1 MARGIWEKLPGS
13 GIWWIHYVDA
23 EGKRHREKV
32 GRKGDAIRLYHQR
45 KADALAGRKLEK
57 PLRQRE
63 RTFREFADHAIEYA
77 KKHKA
82 NPADDE
88 QKIGI
93 LVSEFGDRPAASLTQ
108 QELAAFLES
117 RQTSPA
123 TFNRY
128 RATLSMIYREG
139 IRNGW
144 AEKNPARLIR
154 AKKEGSG
161 RIRFLSDDEEKEL
174 RKVIGAEYSER
185 NLNEFEVALHT
196 GMRRSEQFT
205 LDWLQADLRAQR
217 IHLLRTKNGSDRIIP
232 LNSVA
237 LQALKRQHAISGGSD
252 RVFVTEDGKPFIRKA
267 IRRWFDEALAK
278 AKIRDFTWHCL
289 RHTFCSR
296 LVMAGVPL
304 KTVQEL
310 MGHKTI
316 QMTARY
322 AHLAPEYLRNAVE
335 MIAPVTP
342 TTVTDRVSKRP
353 AQSSKRFPRLA
364 AEASQFERISDPRV
378 DDLNAQA
385 FEV

>member
-1 MARGIWEKLPGS
+1 MARGVWEKIPGS

-93 LVSEFGDRPAASLTQ
+93 LINEFGDHPASSLTQ
-108 QELAAFLES
+108 SELTTFLES

-128 RATLSMIYREG
+128 RATLSMIYREA

-161 RIRFLSDDEEKEL
+161 RIRFLSDEEEKEL
-174 RKVIGAEYSER
+174 RKVIAAEYSER

-205 LDWLQADLRAQR
+205 LDWLQTDLRAQR
-217 IHLLRTKNGSDRIIP
+217 VHLLRTKNGADRTIP

-237 LQALKRQHAISGGSD
+237 LQALKRQHAISGESD

-335 MIAPVTP
+335 MIAAAKPAA
-342 TTVTDRVSKRP
+342 VTDRASKSP
-353 AQSSKRFPRLA
+353 AQSSKRLPRVA
-364 AEASQFERISDPRV
+364 AQASRFQRMSDPRV
-378 DDLNAQA
+378 DDLNTQA

>member
-1 MARGIWEKLPGS
+1 VARGVWEKIPGS

-63 RTFREFADHAIEYA
+63 RTFREFADHAIEFA

-93 LVSEFGDRPAASLTQ
+93 LVNEFGDRPASSLTQ
-108 QELAAFLES
+108 LELTAFLES

-128 RATLSMIYREG
+128 RATLSMIYREA

-161 RIRFLSDDEEKEL
+161 RIRFLSDEEEKEL
-174 RKVIGAEYSER
+174 RKVIAAEYSER

-205 LDWLQADLRAQR
+205 LDWLQTDLRAQR
-217 IHLLRTKNGSDRIIP
+217 IHLLRTKNGSDRTIP

-237 LQALKRQHAISGGSD
+237 LQALQRQHVISGKSD

-278 AKIRDFTWHCL
+278 SKIRDFTWHCL

-304 KTVQEL
+304 KSVQEL

-335 MIAPVTP
+335 MIAAVKP
-342 TTVTDRVSKRP
+342 TTVTDRVSKP
-353 AQSSKRFPRLA
+353 TANSSKRFPRVV
-364 AEASQFERISDPRV
+364 AEASRLLRTN
-378 DDLNAQA
+378 NAA
-385 FEV
+385 VHTLTAKDSSR

>member
-1 MARGIWEKLPGS
+1 MARGVWEKIPGS

-23 EGKRHREKV
+23 EGQRHREKV

-77 KKHKA
+77 KKDKA

-88 QKIGI
+88 QKIGV

-128 RATLSMIYREG
+128 RATLSMIYREA

-161 RIRFLSDDEEKEL
+161 RIRFLSDEEEKEL
-174 RKVIGAEYSER
+174 RKVIAAEYLER

-205 LDWLQADLRAQR
+205 LDWLQTDLRAQR
-217 IHLLRTKNGSDRIIP
+217 IHLLRTKNGSDRTIP

-237 LQALKRQHAISGGSD
+237 LQALQRQHAISGESD
-252 RVFVTEDGKPFIRKA
+252 RVFVTEGGKPFIRKA
-267 IRRWFDEALAK
+267 IRRWFDEALVK

-335 MIAPVTP
+335 MIVAVKPAA
-342 TTVTDRVSKRP
+342 VTDRASKSP
-353 AQSSKRFPRLA
+353 AQSSKRLPQVA
-364 AEASQFERISDPRV
+364 AQASRFQRMSDPRV
-378 DDLNAQA
+378 DDLNPQA

>member
-1 MARGIWEKLPGS
+1 
-13 GIWWIHYVDA
+13 VDA

-88 QKIGI
+88 QKIGV
-93 LVSEFGDRPAASLTQ
+93 LVWEFGDRPAASLTQ
-108 QELAAFLES
+108 QELATFLES

-128 RATLSMIYREG
+128 RATLSMIYREA

-161 RIRFLSDDEEKEL
+161 RIRFLSDEEEKEL
-174 RKVIGAEYSER
+174 RKVIAAEYSER

-205 LDWLQADLRAQR
+205 LDWLQTDLRAQR
-217 IHLLRTKNGSDRIIP
+217 IHLLRTKNGADRTIP

-237 LQALKRQHAISGGSD
+237 LQALKRQHAISGESD
-252 RVFVTEDGKPFIRKA
+252 RVFITEGGKPFIRKA

-316 QMTARY
+316 QMTAGY

-335 MIAPVTP
+335 MIAAVKPRRSPIEPSKSP
-342 TTVTDRVSKRP
+342 T
-353 AQSSKRFPRLA
+353 QSSKHLPRVAAKASRFQRM
-364 AEASQFERISDPRV
+364 SDPRV
-378 DDLNAQA
+378 DDLNTQA